1 MSCLVPHANLA
12 NASLPWNYLYTLNF
26 EAHLLWR
33 SCQSAT
39 KLENKM
45 GDHWM
50 ENMLWDLLLLVL
62 VLVSLVLVLVSV
74 AYLNILLEASKV
86 KNKTRNSNYM

>member
-1 MSCLVPHANLA
+1 
-12 NASLPWNYLYTLNF
+12 
-26 EAHLLWR
+26 
-33 SCQSAT
+33 
-39 KLENKM
+39 
-45 GDHWM
+45 M

-86 KNKTRNSNYM
+86 KNKTRNTNDM